1 MTVFKCFYC
10 GHKTASAIGLHK
22 HEKQCAACRLSK
34 FPRLPGNSPLYLL
47 TMGSRGD
54 IV

>member
-22 HEKQCAACRLSK
+22 HEKQCAGYLAAWK
-34 FPRLPGNSPLYLL
+34 GN
-47 TMGSRGD
+47 
-54 IV
+54 